1 MVSSAGGASPRVFQ
15 SNTFIEGAAQRGPAT
30 TGPGNCSDDAP
41 TSAASATSLLN
52 MAAFSG

>member
-15 SNTFIEGAAQRGPAT
+15 SNTFIEGAVQRGPAT
-30 TGPGNCSDDAP
+30 TGPGNCSDDTP